1 MLSCWGFASL
11 NPSHPLPKVGFETA
25 SSHKIIY
32 SRAIIL
38 FFIILWSTGAAEELN
53 HTHRVLGLFQ
63 ADREDDLG
71 QVINKVPDVDLV
83 TVEYK
88 TGEAVF
94 RYDAEKLAQNLD
106 QIVRR
111 ESRSTFEILPPSSV
125 DRSKLRR
132 VEIDVVG
139 LDCKGCSY
147 AAYLAVYKIEGVENA
162 TASFKE
168 GKVVAWIDD
177 KRVNR
182 AMLIEALKK
191 KRVKIKEQVE
201 Q

>member
-1 MLSCWGFASL
+1 MII
-11 NPSHPLPKVGFETA
+11 
-25 SSHKIIY
+25 HKIIY

-38 FFIILWSTGAAEELN
+38 FFIILCSTGAAEELN

-71 QVINKVPDVDLV
+71 QVINQVPGVKLV
-83 TVEYK
+83 HVEYK
-88 TGEAVF
+88 TGEAVL
-94 RYDAEKLAQNLD
+94 RYDAENLAQILD

-111 ESRSTFEILPPSSV
+111 ESRSTFEILPPSNV
-125 DRSKLRR
+125 DRSKLRK
-132 VEIDVVG
+132 VEIEVIG

-177 KRVNR
+177 ERVNR

-191 KRVKIKEQVE
+191 KRVKINEQVE